1 MIIEWDAQDNH
12 ESQDNS
18 EIDGD
23 PNSNRS
29 IQHTVPDDDAHYPAY
44 CQISEGSYRLYR
56 CFSFVMNWMMNGDDD
71 MHRDDR
77 QLNGDYNHHHSRH

>member
-1 MIIEWDAQDNH
+1 LWYSIHADPSTIDDGRRNMIS
-12 ESQDNS
+12 SQTDL
-18 EIDGD
+18 
-23 PNSNRS
+23 S
-29 IQHTVPDDDAHYPAY
+29 ITVPDDDAHYPAY